1 MLFGDSGVNTLSG
14 GSGDDL
20 LNGWLGND
28 VLIAGAGFDQLE
40 GAEGNDVLRGGGG
53 ADILIGGHGNDVF
66 DFDVVADSAPGARD
80 LCRADVGAIA
90 FEGAG
95 ISGGDRI
102 DLAGIDANTTA
113 GGNQAFAFGG
123 TGVGRV
129 SLVNAGSNTLL
140 RCNVDGDA
148 VFELE
153 LLIED
158 DGILASAYKALDFVL

>member
-1 MLFGDSGVNTLSG
+1 MNTLSG
-14 GSGDDL
+14 GAGDDL

-53 ADILIGGHGNDVF
+53 ADILIGGRGNDVF
-66 DFDVVADSAPGARD
+66 DFDVRGGLRARRPRPLPGGRRRHRLRGRRD
-80 LCRADVGAIA
+80 RRAATA
-90 FEGAG
+90 STSRA
-95 ISGGDRI
+95 STPTRR
-102 DLAGIDANTTA
+102 A
-113 GGNQAFAFGG
+113 GGNQAFVFGG

-148 VFELE
+148 AFELE

-158 DGILASAYKALDFVL
+158 SGILASAYKALDFVL